1 MGMDAENFK
10 RKFLSFHP
18 KLFRIAYALVEN
30 KADAEDILQD
40 AYFKLWNKRD
50 ELPDIENPEAF
61 CVTLVKNLSLDFLR
75 SPRANR
81 REEEIESVFTL
92 ATDSSPEKE
101 LETKDKEQQIRQLI
115 NRLPENQRQV
125 LRLRGIDDC
134 SMDEIEQITGL
145 NAVNVR
151 VLLSRARK
159 VIREQFEKLYEYEQG
174 PPGGSNVTGRT
185 FRTVGAADRCL
196 GRRRKE
202 GDDPFIFP
210 PPFSLLAQRSRCRST
225 VMHRHLPV
233 YYPQ

>member
-18 KLFRIAYALVEN
+18 KLFRIAYTLVEN

-125 LRLRGIDDC
+125 LRLRGINDC

-159 VIREQFEKLYEYEQG
+159 VIREQFEKLYEYE
-174 PPGGSNVTGRT
+174 R
-185 FRTVGAADRCL
+185 
-196 GRRRKE
+196 
-202 GDDPFIFP
+202 
-210 PPFSLLAQRSRCRST
+210 
-225 VMHRHLPV
+225 
-233 YYPQ
+233 

>member
-115 NRLPENQRQV
+115 NRL
-125 LRLRGIDDC
+125 RGIDDC

-159 VIREQFEKLYEYEQG
+159 VIREQFEKLYEYE
-174 PPGGSNVTGRT
+174 R
-185 FRTVGAADRCL
+185 
-196 GRRRKE
+196 
-202 GDDPFIFP
+202 
-210 PPFSLLAQRSRCRST
+210 
-225 VMHRHLPV
+225 
-233 YYPQ
+233 

>member
-10 RKFLSFHP
+10 RKFLPFHP

-50 ELPDIENPEAF
+50 DLPDIDNPEAF

-81 REEEIESVFTL
+81 REEKIEEIFML

-101 LETKDKEQQIRQLI
+101 LETKDKERQIRQLI
-115 NRLPENQRQV
+115 SRLPENQRQV
-125 LRLRGIDDC
+125 IRLRGIDDC

-145 NAVNVR
+145 NAVNIR

-159 VIREQFEKLYEYEQG
+159 VIREQFDKIYEYE
-174 PPGGSNVTGRT
+174 R
-185 FRTVGAADRCL
+185 
-196 GRRRKE
+196 
-202 GDDPFIFP
+202 
-210 PPFSLLAQRSRCRST
+210 
-225 VMHRHLPV
+225 
-233 YYPQ
+233 

>member
-1 MGMDAENFK
+1 MEQTGRTARHRESRSLLCDPGQEP
-10 RKFLSFHP
+10 LS
-18 KLFRIAYALVEN
+18 
-30 KADAEDILQD
+30 
-40 AYFKLWNKRD
+40 
-50 ELPDIENPEAF
+50 
-61 CVTLVKNLSLDFLR
+61 DFLR

-159 VIREQFEKLYEYEQG
+159 VIREQFEKLYEYE
-174 PPGGSNVTGRT
+174 R
-185 FRTVGAADRCL
+185 
-196 GRRRKE
+196 
-202 GDDPFIFP
+202 
-210 PPFSLLAQRSRCRST
+210 
-225 VMHRHLPV
+225 
-233 YYPQ
+233 

>member
-18 KLFRIAYALVEN
+18 KLFQIAYALVEN

-159 VIREQFEKLYEYEQG
+159 VIREQFEKLYEYE
-174 PPGGSNVTGRT
+174 R
-185 FRTVGAADRCL
+185 
-196 GRRRKE
+196 
-202 GDDPFIFP
+202 
-210 PPFSLLAQRSRCRST
+210 
-225 VMHRHLPV
+225 
-233 YYPQ
+233 